1 MNNASMLPT
10 VPAAAVAELPSMGN
24 AQAPKPA
31 AAIVG
36 FVAARGRTIP
46 MMADHSLDFV
56 SLGVAAL
63 ARQGLEDSGIVLE

>member
-10 VPAAAVAELPSMGN
+10 VPAAAVAELQPTHE
-24 AQAPKPA
+24 APKPA

-36 FVAARGRTIP
+36 FVAVRGRTIP